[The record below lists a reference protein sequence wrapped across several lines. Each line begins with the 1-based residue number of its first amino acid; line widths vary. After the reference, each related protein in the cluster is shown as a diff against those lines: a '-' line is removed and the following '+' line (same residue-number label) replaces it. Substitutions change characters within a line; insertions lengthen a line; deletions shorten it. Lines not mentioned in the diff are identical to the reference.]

1 MAHWIE
7 DENTRKRFWKFA
19 KNKSGLTEDETHEA
33 LKAESVKDYK
43 GTMEQAKAA
52 IEKFATDKDAQIAA
66 EREAQ
71 RAQRAQERAATD
83 ALLQDVVAS
92 FPSLPIWASTV
103 AVDPS
108 GFPWKVSIAAG
119 LTPDLRMAA
128 VEQVQDG
135 VAEFTEWAACHGWH
149 PANGNGNG
157 YRAQPTRP
165 AQPKGVTQLPSV
177 VTSARPAQPQAPGG
191 GPPEP
196 PAPPPPPTS
205 AGAPPA
211 PPAAA
216 DSNGGSETFAVESIV
231 PQVSPNGNRYYAIK
245 GGRCKK
251 HGVTAWPEVAEPQL
265 VTLTQYDVSQLEVG
279 KEWDV
284 AGFHIQAVA
293 EVPPGKEY
301 PNKVTAFAP
310 SP

>member
-19 KNKSGLTEDETHEA
+19 KDKCRLTEDETHEA
-33 LKAESVKDYK
+33 LNVKSVKDYG
-43 GTMEQAKAA
+43 GTPEQAKAA
-52 IEKFATDKDAQIAA
+52 IEKFASDKRKAD
-66 EREAQ
+66 EP
-71 RAQRAQERAATD
+71 
-83 ALLQDVVAS
+83 LLQGAVGS
-92 FPSLPIWASTV
+92 LPSLPVWASTEF
-103 AVDPS
+103 VDPS
-108 GFPWKVSIAAG
+108 GYRWKFSVAAG
-119 LTPDLRMAA
+119 LQSDLRALALEQVRDGTAEFNEMAA
-128 VEQVQDG
+128 
-135 VAEFTEWAACHGWH
+135 CNGWH
-149 PANGNGNG
+149 PANANGNS
-157 YRAQPTRP
+157 YRPTRP
-165 AQPKGVTQLPSV
+165 QVT
-177 VTSARPAQPQAPGG
+177 VTDTHGTRPVPTAPQPQAPSG